1 MKAYVPGGT
10 SQPHSIALLPNH
22 ASFCSSY
29 LNSPSKALKAGSKF
43 LPCSVEGE
51 SLESFPVKN
60 QVLVYVKLQLQVSV
74 QLPSSGLHATD
85 KNRKEHLFLAL
96 LWVVTVATALRRR
109 TQAELLPTLVWEEL
123 DLMAVHL
130 RRTLK
135 CHVIRVQSHRK
146 TLLKSPCLR
155 LLFFK
160 GLKILSNCFSAL

>member
-109 TQAELLPTLVWEEL
+109 TQAELLPNCGLRGVRLDGGPPSQDSEMPCDQGSVSQKDFVKITLP
-123 DLMAVHL
+123 A
-130 RRTLK
+130 
-135 CHVIRVQSHRK
+135 
-146 TLLKSPCLR
+146 SPFL
-155 LLFFK
+155 
-160 GLKILSNCFSAL
+160 